1 MPSFRLHRIWLFL
14 RKKPLGFGVL
24 VNRRTENAVVDFGL
38 LLTRFGI
45 RRFERIQETG
55 GNTRELMF
63 LTRKLIVGAALACFA
78 LSGRVVRAA
87 EDLQNVLHQLDV
99 AATNFHTT
107 AADFEFDSIQTDPI
121 PDTDV
126 QKGAVYYERKGNT
139 FSMAAHIKEVNG
151 KPVPK
156 VYAYSGGHLQLFE
169 PMIDQVTRINKA
181 SAYEGYLMLGF
192 GASGKE
198 LSEKWEIQY
207 AGAETVGGVKT
218 DKLELVAK
226 DPTVRKNFPKVTIWV
241 DPTRGVSL
249 KQVFDEGQGQS
260 RVCTYSNI
268 KVNLPLPAD
277 AFTFKTDS

>member
-1 MPSFRLHRIWLFL
+1 MFL
-14 RKKPLGFGVL
+14 R
-24 VNRRTENAVVDFGL
+24 
-38 LLTRFGI
+38 
-45 RRFERIQETG
+45 
-55 GNTRELMF
+55 
-63 LTRKLIVGAALACFA
+63 RKLLVVATLGCFA
-78 LSGRVVRAA
+78 LPGYKSLAA
-87 EDLQNVLHQLDV
+87 DDLQNVLHQLDV
-99 AATNFHTT
+99 AAANFRTT

-126 QKGAVYYERKGNT
+126 QKGVVYYERKGNS
-139 FSMAAHIKEVNG
+139 FSMAAHINEVNG

-169 PMIDQVTRINKA
+169 PMTDQVTRINKA

-198 LSEKWEIQY
+198 LADKWDIKY
-207 AGAETVGGVKT
+207 AGPETVGGVKT
-218 DKLELVAK
+218 DKLELIAK
-226 DPTVRKNFPKVTIWV
+226 DPTVRKNLPKVTIWI

-268 KVNLPLPAD
+268 KVREPLPAD
-277 AFTFKTDS
+277 AFSFKTDSKTQYVDR

>member
-1 MPSFRLHRIWLFL
+1 MFRR
-14 RKKPLGFGVL
+14 
-24 VNRRTENAVVDFGL
+24 
-38 LLTRFGI
+38 
-45 RRFERIQETG
+45 
-55 GNTRELMF
+55 
-63 LTRKLIVGAALACFA
+63 RKLFVAALVFLA
-78 LSGRVVRAA
+78 LPGCELLAA
-87 EDLQNVLHQLDV
+87 EDLQSVLHQLDV
-99 AATNFHTT
+99 AAANFRTT

-126 QKGAVYYERKGNT
+126 QKGVVYYERKGTT
-139 FSMAAHIKEVNG
+139 FSMAAHINEVNG

-198 LSEKWEIQY
+198 LAEKWEIKY
-207 AGAETVGGVKT
+207 AGAETLGGVKT
-218 DKLELVAK
+218 DKLDLVAK
-226 DPTVRKNFPKVTIWV
+226 DPTVRKNLPKVTIWV

-260 RVCTYSNI
+260 RICTYSNI

-277 AFTFKTDS
+277 AFTFKTDSKTQFVDR

>member
-1 MPSFRLHRIWLFL
+1 MFL
-14 RKKPLGFGVL
+14 RGK
-24 VNRRTENAVVDFGL
+24 
-38 LLTRFGI
+38 
-45 RRFERIQETG
+45 
-55 GNTRELMF
+55 LM
-63 LTRKLIVGAALACFA
+63 VGAALACFA
-78 LSGRVVRAA
+78 LPGRAA
-87 EDLQNVLHQLDV
+87 LAADELQNVLHQLDV

-121 PDTDV
+121 PDTDI

-156 VYAYSGGHLQLFE
+156 VYSYSGGRLQLFE
-169 PMIDQVTRINKA
+169 PMIDQVTRLNKA

-198 LSEKWEIQY
+198 LADKWDIKY
-207 AGAETVGGVKT
+207 DGPETVGGVKT
-218 DKLELVAK
+218 DKLELIAK
-226 DPTVRKNFPKVTIWV
+226 DPTVRKNLPKVTIWI

-260 RVCTYSNI
+260 RICTYSDINV
-268 KVNLPLPAD
+268 KGPLPAD
-277 AFTFKTDS
+277 AFTFKTDSKTQYVDH

>member
-1 MPSFRLHRIWLFL
+1 MFQR
-14 RKKPLGFGVL
+14 RKLLVAALGFLALPGC
-24 VNRRTENAVVDFGL
+24 EL
-38 LLTRFGI
+38 L
-45 RRFERIQETG
+45 
-55 GNTRELMF
+55 
-63 LTRKLIVGAALACFA
+63 
-78 LSGRVVRAA
+78 AA
-87 EDLQNVLHQLDV
+87 EDLQSVLHQLDV
-99 AATNFHTT
+99 AAANFRTT

-126 QKGAVYYERKGNT
+126 QKGVVYYERKGTT
-139 FSMAAHIKEVNG
+139 FSMAAHINEVNS

-198 LSEKWEIQY
+198 LAEKWEIKY
-207 AGAETVGGVKT
+207 AGSETLGGIKT
-218 DKLELVAK
+218 DKLDLVAK
-226 DPTVRKNFPKVTIWV
+226 DPTVRKNLPKVTIWV

-260 RVCTYSNI
+260 RICTYSNI

-277 AFTFKTDS
+277 AFTFKTDNKTQFVDR

>member
-1 MPSFRLHRIWLFL
+1 MFRR
-14 RKKPLGFGVL
+14 
-24 VNRRTENAVVDFGL
+24 
-38 LLTRFGI
+38 
-45 RRFERIQETG
+45 
-55 GNTRELMF
+55 
-63 LTRKLIVGAALACFA
+63 RKLLVAALVFLA
-78 LSGRVVRAA
+78 LHGCELLAA
-87 EDLQNVLHQLDV
+87 EDLQSVLHQLDV
-99 AATNFHTT
+99 AAANFRTT

-126 QKGAVYYERKGNT
+126 QKGVVYYERKGTT
-139 FSMAAHIKEVNG
+139 FSMAAHINEVNS

-198 LSEKWEIQY
+198 LAEKWEIKY
-207 AGAETVGGVKT
+207 AGSETLGGIKT
-218 DKLELVAK
+218 DKLDLVAK
-226 DPTVRKNFPKVTIWV
+226 DPTVRKNLPKVTIWV

-260 RVCTYSNI
+260 RICTYSNI

-277 AFTFKTDS
+277 AFTFKTDNKTQFVDR

>member
-1 MPSFRLHRIWLFL
+1 MAAA
-14 RKKPLGFGVL
+14 VL
-24 VNRRTENAVVDFGL
+24 AFVALPGCEL
-38 LLTRFGI
+38 LAAD
-45 RRFERIQETG
+45 
-55 GNTRELMF
+55 ELQ
-63 LTRKLIVGAALACFA
+63 
-78 LSGRVVRAA
+78 S
-87 EDLQNVLHQLDV
+87 VLHQLDV
-99 AATNFHTT
+99 AAANFRTT

-126 QKGAVYYERKGNT
+126 QKGVVYYERKGT
-139 FSMAAHIKEVNG
+139 SFSMAAHINQVNS

-198 LSEKWEIQY
+198 LAEKWEIKY
-207 AGAETVGGVKT
+207 AGSETIGGVKT
-218 DKLELVAK
+218 DKLDLVAK
-226 DPTVRKNFPKVTIWV
+226 DPTVRKNLPKVTIWV

-260 RVCTYSNI
+260 RICTYSNI

-277 AFTFKTDS
+277 AFTFKTDNKTQFVDR